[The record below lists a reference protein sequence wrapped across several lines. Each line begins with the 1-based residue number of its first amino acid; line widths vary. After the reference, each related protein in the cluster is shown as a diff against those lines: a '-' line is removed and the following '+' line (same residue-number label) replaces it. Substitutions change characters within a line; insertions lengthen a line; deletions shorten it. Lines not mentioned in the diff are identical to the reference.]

1 MAESPDTAPTADAE
15 EPAVEAETEGAADVP
30 AELRRAFWFLVVVF
44 NGALL
49 GVGLGLLLLVF
60 ERGPDL
66 GVELLG
72 AGLLLGAYGYFR
84 YRYVR
89 RRLGSDERH
98 P

>member
-1 MAESPDTAPTADAE
+1 MAESPDTGPTAD
-15 EPAVEAETEGAADVP
+15 TEGPAAEAGPEGTADVP

-44 NGALL
+44 NAALL

-72 AGLLLGAYGYFR
+72 AGLLLGAYGYLR

-89 RRLGSDERH
+89 RRLGPDERH